1 MRVPTTDYSPLRQ
14 ANAVRSQ
21 AKRSQFIAPNMEYQR
36 QSLDLKKK
44 GLDQA
49 MSYTKS
55 METLNTL
62 GFINSTMT
70 KLISSGLGAMEAKQ
84 GQEAQAMV
92 SQQSEDLQTFI
103 NQGFASGQFYYEYTD
118 VDSDPTHNTG
128 GKSALTLHG
137 ADKIQAFQDQQM
149 KTLQSQGWFKDIEN
163 GAMSSMQGVYYNMQS
178 NMAQDFYAK
187 QAADK
192 AKLEQVNLQN
202 AIDSDMAETND
213 TDYRRTDRFLSSL
226 KGYTP
231 QAIEMMR
238 QSAHSQ
244 IDLGRASDTV
254 RLTATN
260 QGTQAAVDY
269 ANSVSDQR
277 GYGVDTRNKL
287 IGYAHSAGTQ
297 AKQAAM
303 SQGIQF
309 MENALAS
316 PDFDGTSVW
325 NEAKQNIASM
335 PEEQREAYEDGM
347 KKMQLGYLTPLY
359 ADESKDNPDY
369 MTETELE
376 DKIEKIDS
384 LKSKFSGST
393 ATEAVFDKLR
403 SKYSDELHDRRDKAD
418 KEENQKKKD
427 MALLEWD
434 NKLSDPEQLAKI
446 KEEDIMGDERLSV
459 RERMTVRNSYRTQVG
474 TLKKLTEAERKENE
488 KNFVA
493 QSDALVDYLAPLII
507 SGQMTVDDGM
517 ALINNT
523 FIDAHQRKV
532 NGEISE
538 ISEMKV
544 NTTGLKLMNRI
555 KDDIKSKHKEKF
567 SQLEKMISK
576 DVLAWDKETV
586 KAVGDQATALMQIQ
600 SQAEQAFLAK
610 LCQSPNMSDKEA
622 NEAIESIRKAYVG
635 ETFKI
640 LNKPSLVSMKVTQ
653 EEAAMQKTAQFEDMG
668 DSLVYKDSVS
678 KELVIS
684 PVFEEKYGG
693 AMKIE
698 RDMLRNNYGIDAKD
712 KYTLIEQMDED
723 GDMKTVPMFED
734 KNGNRYIVMDNQV
747 YAKYKHF
754 IAPVEQRNPFEHKG
768 YEKIDGVTRHLML
781 DANAGRSAGSTANQ
795 KLYQELR

>member
-14 ANAVRSQ
+14 ANSVRTQ

-36 QSLDLKKK
+36 QSLELKSK
-44 GLDQA
+44 GLEST
-49 MSYTKS
+49 MSHLKNQ
-55 METLNTL
+55 ETLGTMK
-62 GFINSTMT
+62 FINSTMT
-70 KLISSGLGAMEAKQ
+70 NLISAGLGAMEAKQ
-84 GQEAQAMV
+84 GQQAQAMTNQM
-92 SQQSEDLQTFI
+92 SQDMNTFI
-103 NQGFASGQFYYEYTD
+103 QQGIADGTIYYDYDEEFGYR
-118 VDSDPTHNTG
+118 
-128 GKSALTLHG
+128 LQG
-137 ADKIQAFQDQQM
+137 ADKIQAFQNQQM
-149 KTLQSQGWFKDIEN
+149 QTLQDQGWLRNIEQ
-163 GAMSSMQGVYYNMQS
+163 GAMDTMNGVYSGMQN
-178 NMAQDFYAK
+178 NMAQDFYVKLAN
-187 QAADK
+187 DK
-192 AKLEQVNLQN
+192 AKLEQLNLQN
-202 AIDSDMAETND
+202 AIDSDMAETNF
-213 TDYRRTDRFLSSL
+213 TDYRATDRFISSL
-226 KGYTP
+226 QGYNEY
-231 QAIEMMR
+231 QKAMMT
-238 QSAHSQ
+238 QSAHAQ

-254 RLTATN
+254 RTTAMN

-269 ANSVSDQR
+269 ANAVSDQR
-277 GYGVDTRNKL
+277 NYGIDTRNKL
-287 IGYAHSAGTQ
+287 IGYAHSAGSQ

-309 MENALAS
+309 MENALAN
-316 PDFDGTSVW
+316 PDFDGTSTW

-359 ADESKDNPDY
+359 AEESKDNPDY

-393 ATEAVFDKLR
+393 ATEALYDKLR
-403 SKYSDELHDRRDKAD
+403 SKYSDKLHGTQR
-418 KEENQKKKD
+418 EE
-427 MALLEWD
+427 ALLEWD
-434 NKLSDPEQLAKI
+434 SRLSDPEQLANV
-446 KEEDIMGDERLSV
+446 KEEDIMRDNRLTVTQRKS
-459 RERMTVRNSYRTQVG
+459 VRNSYRRQMG
-474 TLKKLTEAERKENE
+474 TLEKLAESERKQAE
-488 KNFVA
+488 KDFVA
-493 QSDALVDYLAPLII
+493 QSDALVDYLSPLILN
-507 SGQMTVDDGM
+507 GQMTVDDGM

-523 FIDAHQRKV
+523 FIDAHQKKL

-576 DVLAWDKETV
+576 DVLAWDKDTV

-600 SQAEQAFLAK
+600 SQTEQAFLAK

-622 NEAIESIRKAYVG
+622 NEAIENIRKAYVG

-653 EEAAMQKTAQFEDMG
+653 EEAAMKKTAQFEDMG

-698 RDMLRNNYGIDAKD
+698 RDMLRNNYGIDVKD

-754 IAPVEQRNPFEHKG
+754 IAPVEQKKPFEHKG

-781 DANAGRSAGSTANQ
+781 DANAGQSAGSTANQ